1 MADLNQRIVDTL
13 ARAFEDRSAVASQPL
28 LFRAANAVWARLR

>member
-13 ARAFEDRSAVASQPL
+13 ARAFETAQPIASQPL
-28 LFRAANAVWARLR
+28 LFRAAIAVWARLR